1 MENNA
6 VVVWIGVVMMRIPG
20 VRRPMDLDISPE
32 CARADTDEGIE
43 EIRTGILVKRA
54 VLNDT
59 ERQTGAGRET
69 RSAGDAGFPDSAKH
83 LFRQT
88 RHLHEVLLPADVD
101 LIAERESRGT
111 CGVCKVF
118 SG

>member
-6 VVVWIGVVMMRIPG
+6 VVVRIGVVMMRIPG

-32 CARADTDEGIE
+32 CARANPDEGVE
-43 EIRTGILVKRA
+43 EIRTGILIERA
-54 VLNDT
+54 ALNDT
-59 ERQTGAGRET
+59 ERQTGAGCEMCP
-69 RSAGDAGFPDSAKH
+69 AVDAGFPDSAKH
-83 LFRQT
+83 LFRKT

-101 LIAERESRGT
+101 LIAEREGCGT
-111 CGVCKVF
+111 SGICEVF